1 MIRALQQEES
11 KSTAM
16 CPMGFNMESEQ
27 KRKLDAL
34 EQKIR
39 PQIPLYI
46 IAMDMTSVSFGFLVS
61 YKFIPCSQEICL
73 LLFLFFLLD
82 TVKVEEEKAVVS
94 STGKST

>member
-46 IAMDMTSVSFGFLVS
+46 T
-61 YKFIPCSQEICL
+61 CSQEISIEL
-73 LLFLFFLLD
+73 
-82 TVKVEEEKAVVS
+82 
-94 STGKST
+94 